1 MEGIFVHASAVPTID
16 DIGGLLAY
24 IVGNPYL
31 FISSTT
37 VMTSGLLLG
46 AVLVSV
52 LPKRT
57 LMLRRIAPTL
67 AVILSYFGLGSI
79 ALSTEILIRF
89 HHTIPSETEIQ
100 FVSGLGHLFEA
111 AIGIALLASYLRGH
125 SGTAWLWAHT
135 LALAYWTFQVAV
147 LTPPWFAFQGQRE
160 AVLFVVMVMLA
171 VAATTNVLLWRSAAR
186 R

>member
-1 MEGIFVHASAVPTID
+1 MD

-24 IVGNPYL
+24 VFGNPYL

-52 LPKRT
+52 LPHRT
-57 LMLRRIAPTL
+57 HVLQRAAPTL
-67 AVILSYFGLGSI
+67 AVILTYFGLGSI
-79 ALSTEILIRF
+79 VLSSEILLRF
-89 HHTIPSETEIQ
+89 HYTIPDETEVQ
-100 FVSGLGHLFEA
+100 FISGVGHLVEA
-111 AIGIALLASYLRGH
+111 SLGVALLMPYLRGH
-125 SGTAWLWAHT
+125 TRAQWLWAHT

-160 AVLFVVMVMLA
+160 TVLQIVLIMLA
-171 VAATTNVLLWRSAAR
+171 LAASLNVALWRTAAR

>member
-1 MEGIFVHASAVPTID
+1 VQASALPSFGD
-16 DIGGLLAY
+16 LGGLLAY
-24 IVGNPYL
+24 VFGNPYL

-52 LPKRT
+52 LPNRT
-57 LMLRRIAPTL
+57 HLLRRAAPTL
-67 AVILSYFGLGSI
+67 AVILTYFGLGSI
-79 ALSTEILIRF
+79 ILSTEILVRF
-89 HHTIPSETEIQ
+89 HDTIPDETEIQ
-100 FVSGLGHLFEA
+100 FVSGLGHLAEA
-111 AIGIALLASYLRGH
+111 SIGLALLAPYLRGH
-125 SGTAWLWAHT
+125 TRAHWLWAHT

-160 AVLFVVMVMLA
+160 AVLQAVLVMLT
-171 VAATTNVLLWRSAAR
+171 VAGSLNVLLWRGAAR